1 MVGLV
6 YNCMWG
12 SDAYPFQL
20 VYFPSDYV
28 PAPQMSMHTSIF
40 AQIDRSTFMDADFDL
55 VVCEFVGTF

>member
-28 PAPQMSMHTSIF
+28 PVTQMSMHTSKF
-40 AQIDRSTFMDADFDL
+40 AQIDRSTFMDTDFDL
-55 VVCEFVGTF
+55 ACV